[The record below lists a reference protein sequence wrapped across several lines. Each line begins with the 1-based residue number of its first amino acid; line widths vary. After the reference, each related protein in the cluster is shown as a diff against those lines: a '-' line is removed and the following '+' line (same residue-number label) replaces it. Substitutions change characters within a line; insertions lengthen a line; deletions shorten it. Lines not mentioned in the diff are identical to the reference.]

1 MGINPK
7 SALVSAKGGELDYV
21 GADGEILFS
30 VAVPAGRVDARMYTE
45 LAPEGVEVQVAMGDL
60 VEIPPRAYAVKA
72 KGNRY
77 ESGANP
83 DYQPE
88 RLSDGERMIRQQLA
102 LLTARVNETRAI
114 ALQKAAARV
123 ERVPEAP
130 APAAQEPSSDV
141 IETVEPPAAEEAA
154 AE

>member
-21 GADGEILFS
+21 APDGEILFS

-45 LAPEGVEVQVAMGDL
+45 LAPEGVEVQVATGDL
-60 VEIPPRAYAVKA
+60 VEIPPRSYAVRA
-72 KGNRY
+72 KGDRY
-77 ESGANP
+77 QSGANP
-83 DYQPE
+83 DFQPE
-88 RLSDGERMIRQQLA
+88 RLSDGERMIRHQLA
-102 LLTARVNETRAI
+102 VLTARVNETRAI

-130 APAAQEPSSDV
+130 PPAAEDTSPDV
-141 IETVEPPAAEEAA
+141 IEAVEPPAADEAA
-154 AE
+154 SE